1 MSTIEQNLDMQ
12 IRALQAAGVQP
23 HHLHV
28 EKVSASSKLRPKLE
42 WAMSTLR
49 PGDTLIV
56 WKLDRFARSMQDLLK
71 GLKIIE
77 AAGAGFRSVTEHID
91 TTTPAGMLMVHVLG
105 ALAQFERDLVVQ
117 RTRHGVE
124 AAKARG
130 IQFGQPKKIKG
141 AALTAVKRWRK
152 EKKTY
157 REIVDLLKSE
167 HEIECSP
174 QTVMV
179 TLKRDAKK
187 QR

>member
-12 IRALQAAGVQP
+12 VRALQAAGVRLTD
-23 HHLHV
+23 LHV
-28 EKVSASSKLRPKLE
+28 EKVSASSKARPKLE
-42 WAMSTLR
+42 WALANLR
-49 PGDTLIV
+49 AGDTLVV

-71 GLKIIE
+71 GLQIIQ
-77 AAGAGFRSVTEHID
+77 AQGAGFRSLTEHID

-130 IQFGQPKKIKG
+130 VQFGQPKKITGK
-141 AALTAVKRWRK
+141 ALTDVKRWRR
-152 EKKTY
+152 ERKTF

-179 TLKRDAKK
+179 TLKREAKK

>member
-12 IRALQAAGVQP
+12 VRALQAAGV
-23 HHLHV
+23 HLTDLHV
-28 EKVSASSKLRPKLE
+28 EKVSASSKARPRLE
-42 WAMSTLR
+42 WALANLR
-49 PGDTLIV
+49 AGDTLVV

-71 GLKIIE
+71 GLQIIQ
-77 AAGAGFRSVTEHID
+77 AQGAGFRSLTEHID

-130 IQFGQPKKIKG
+130 VQFGQPKKITGK
-141 AALTAVKRWRK
+141 ALADVKRWRR
-152 EKKTY
+152 EKKPF

-179 TLKRDAKK
+179 TLKREAKK